1 LAPGKQSMSSEPIPK
16 SIARVLNAARTHED
30 YASRKRKGD
39 ADDEGKQ
46 KKRKLNQDDPSRMHK
61 IQPGESLQHFN
72 KYVVR
77 IHLQGVTR

>member
-1 LAPGKQSMSSEPIPK
+1 MSSEPIPK

-39 ADDEGKQ
+39 AEDEGQQ
-46 KKRKLNQDDPSRMHK
+46 KKRKLSQDDPSRMQK

-72 KYVVR
+72 KYVFH
-77 IHLQGVTR
+77 IKSQGITH